1 MSDVNNGTI
10 ERAKFKEMT
19 EGTQGDWNLI
29 GTAALESRAGLADR
43 ILDHLRLLHDD
54 FGGFP
59 VDRLEHSL
67 QTATLAEQ
75 DGKDEEYI
83 VCALLHDI
91 GDTLGSFNHADIA
104 AVILEPFISEKNYWM
119 LKHHGIF
126 QGYYFFEYVG
136 LEKNAR
142 DEFKNHEYYDHTVEF
157 CHEYDQKAFDPDFE
171 SYPLEHFAPMVK
183 RLFSA
188 PRSSLYKNAEV
199 GSI

>member
-1 MSDVNNGTI
+1 MSNINHEKI

-19 EGTQGDWNLI
+19 QGTQGDWNLI

-43 ILDHLRLLHDD
+43 IIDHLRLLHDD

-91 GDTLGSFNHADIA
+91 GDTLGSYNHADVA

-126 QGYYFFEYVG
+126 QGYYFFEYLG
-136 LEKNAR
+136 LDKNAR
-142 DEFKNHEYYDHTVEF
+142 DEFQTHEYYDYTVEF
-157 CHEYDQKAFDPDFE
+157 CHEYDQKAFDPSFK
-171 SYPLEHFAPMVK
+171 SYPLEHFIPMVK
-183 RLFSA
+183 RLFLA
-188 PRSSLYKNAEV
+188 PRNSLYKDAAV
-199 GSI
+199 SS